1 MVMSLYLIIMI
12 IIFRG
17 QEYYHGDVIIPY
29 YNDHNIQR
37 SGVLPW

>member
-1 MVMSLYLIIMI
+1 MVMSLHPIIMTI
-12 IIFRG
+12 TFRG
-17 QEYYHGDVIIPY
+17 REYHHGDVIIPY